1 MNFALPDINLLAVLP
16 ELILLA
22 AAVGVLFFR
31 APGSNGTALGTA
43 LAAVALSVLVTPFLY
58 GDLSGTAFSGAVAKD
73 DAALFFIFLA
83 DLAVLV
89 ALVLSRNDTMGDG
102 NGEAYYGLLL
112 FALFGMHVMISARD
126 LLVLFLGL
134 EILSLP
140 FYVLTGFHRKRKEGL
155 EGAVKYFLLGSFSS
169 ALFLLGMALYYGG
182 AGTTSLGALF
192 SAGQPVFLFAGLA
205 FVTAGLAFKIAA
217 VPFHMWAP
225 DVYEGAPLSVAA
237 CISVAPKVAAFAVL
251 LHLGLLYAGSGAD
264 FFPWAVAAMAA
275 AGMVVG
281 NLAALRQ
288 EGLVR
293 MLAYSGIAQA
303 GYILMGLPLLSPE
316 GHSAIAFYL
325 FVYLVMNLGA
335 FAAAITM
342 AAPGKTGPRIIDL
355 AGLASR
361 RPFLAFA
368 MAVFMV
374 SLAGLPPTGG
384 FFAKFFIFKAA
395 VGAGWLT
402 LVLLAVVMSVVS
414 LFYYLKVIVVM
425 YMRPGEGTED
435 REVESPFSGALIAF
449 MALVTLA
456 TGLLPS
462 PLFHGIQSLFSRI
475 IL

>member
-1 MNFALPDINLLAVLP
+1 MKNNKVLVVGAGGVGAYFGGRLAQAGMEVAVLCRSNYEQVKKSGFDISSIAGDFTFKPSGVYRSCAEYPETADYLLVTTKVLPDINLVAVLP

-22 AAVGVLFFR
+22 AAVGVLFLR

-43 LAAVALSVLVTPFLY
+43 LAAVALSVFMTPFLY
-58 GDLSGTAFSGAVAKD
+58 GELSGTAFSGAIAKD

-83 DLAVLV
+83 DLAVLI
-89 ALVLSRNDTMGDG
+89 ALALSRNDTAGDE

-169 ALFLLGMALYYGG
+169 ALFLLGMALYYGA
-182 AGTTSLGALF
+182 AGTTSLGVLA

-275 AGMVVG
+275 
-281 NLAALRQ
+281 
-288 EGLVR
+288 
-293 MLAYSGIAQA
+293 
-303 GYILMGLPLLSPE
+303 
-316 GHSAIAFYL
+316 
-325 FVYLVMNLGA
+325 
-335 FAAAITM
+335 
-342 AAPGKTGPRIIDL
+342 
-355 AGLASR
+355 SR
-361 RPFLAFA
+361 RVVRKRRMDRVLRD
-368 MAVFMV
+368 
-374 SLAGLPPTGG
+374 GG
-384 FFAKFFIFKAA
+384 CRSR
-395 VGAGWLT
+395 
-402 LVLLAVVMSVVS
+402 VVV
-414 LFYYLKVIVVM
+414 
-425 YMRPGEGTED
+425 R
-435 REVESPFSGALIAF
+435 
-449 MALVTLA
+449 
-456 TGLLPS
+456 
-462 PLFHGIQSLFSRI
+462 
-475 IL
+475 

>member
-1 MNFALPDINLLAVLP
+1 
-16 ELILLA
+16 
-22 AAVGVLFFR
+22 
-31 APGSNGTALGTA
+31 
-43 LAAVALSVLVTPFLY
+43 
-58 GDLSGTAFSGAVAKD
+58 
-73 DAALFFIFLA
+73 
-83 DLAVLV
+83 
-89 ALVLSRNDTMGDG
+89 
-102 NGEAYYGLLL
+102 
-112 FALFGMHVMISARD
+112 
-126 LLVLFLGL
+126 
-134 EILSLP
+134 
-140 FYVLTGFHRKRKEGL
+140 
-155 EGAVKYFLLGSFSS
+155 
-169 ALFLLGMALYYGG
+169 
-182 AGTTSLGALF
+182 
-192 SAGQPVFLFAGLA
+192 
-205 FVTAGLAFKIAA
+205 
-217 VPFHMWAP
+217 
-225 DVYEGAPLSVAA
+225 
-237 CISVAPKVAAFAVL
+237 
-251 LHLGLLYAGSGAD
+251 
-264 FFPWAVAAMAA
+264 
-275 AGMVVG
+275 
-281 NLAALRQ
+281 
-288 EGLVR
+288 
-293 MLAYSGIAQA
+293 
-303 GYILMGLPLLSPE
+303 
-316 GHSAIAFYL
+316 
-325 FVYLVMNLGA
+325 MNLGA